1 MAALIIILV
10 LAFIGVL
17 ISAFMAGGSEKR
29 KNALLWGAGGVLLSA
44 LTGGALFFCKGAIKE
59 ILLKQKPHLSFMA
72 ENINIPWQII
82 LQLGL
87 AVFFCG
93 IILFLWSFNCR
104 KTSSKWYWALLWTL
118 GIIFLIGHV
127 LFLPQYYGIAAWI
140 NFFVSPSRMYSLLIF
155 PCYRRFMLCLP

>member
-44 LTGGALFFCKGAIKE
+44 LTGGALFFCKGAIKG
-59 ILLKQKPHLSFMA
+59 ILLKQNPHLSFMA

-87 AVFFCG
+87 TFFSAALFFFCG
-93 IILFLWSFNCR
+93 ASTAGKILQNGIGRYCGLWELLFSQGICFFCR
-104 KTSSKWYWALLWTL
+104 NITELLR
-118 GIIFLIGHV
+118 G
-127 LFLPQYYGIAAWI
+127 
-140 NFFVSPSRMYSLLIF
+140 
-155 PCYRRFMLCLP
+155 